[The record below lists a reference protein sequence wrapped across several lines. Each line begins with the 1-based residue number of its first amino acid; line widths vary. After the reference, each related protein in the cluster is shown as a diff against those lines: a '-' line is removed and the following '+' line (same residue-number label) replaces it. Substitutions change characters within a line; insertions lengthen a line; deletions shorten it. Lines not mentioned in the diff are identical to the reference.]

1 MAWNIDVPT
10 AEYYDIEHRSG
21 GWTTGPIEHIIN
33 EIAATPEVAIDT
45 ETTGLVKHRDIPLY
59 WSLGWGQRRCTIHAR
74 ALPLFQKIFAQRDR
88 RWFFAN
94 AKYDMHI
101 LANVGINLAGDCA
114 DTAVMHALLY
124 EDRSHSLKD
133 MVDHILGWRWS
144 DFQDTFGR
152 INKQQ
157 SPRQLMEKAER
168 ENFGLLIE
176 YAADDA
182 WGTICLA
189 RELKKQLEAAYTD
202 SLFSNR
208 APYINT
214 LWDLYDKTEV
224 PYTKVLYTCERNGI
238 LVNREYLESIAP
250 DAQKEIDD
258 LARTVVS
265 ETNGLVMNMNS
276 TAQLLAYF
284 QQIGA
289 PLTKKTKGGKT
300 GVRKLSLDAE
310 VLEHL
315 AGTYPV
321 AGKTLRFRELTKL
334 KGTYIDGIQEILDQ
348 HGRGHTNF
356 NQDVART
363 GRLSSSDPN
372 FQNVPK
378 PENDKWKLRGAFVA
392 PPGMDLIVADYCVAP
407 NTRILT
413 SDLRWVPAINVEVGD
428 DLIGFDEQLS
438 KDTRYRYSR
447 VVAKKTLTK
456 RCYRVTMSNGAVL
469 ESSHD
474 HSWVVGGGGRTWKRR
489 FRSWVQTD
497 QLEVGDQIAFFCSPW
512 DTYDT
517 KDAGYVSGILDG
529 EGHCSRSGKV
539 GFSQKPNAC
548 LRESERILSAFGIS
562 YARRN
567 RPSDD
572 VQAVE
577 FYGSNGG
584 LRVLGMFRPPR
595 LMEKAEHLWL
605 GRRTWS
611 AHTERVYVT
620 KIEEVGERTV
630 IALETSSKTFI
641 AEGFLSH
648 NCQLE
653 MRLLADGSR
662 EPGMIEVIKRGWDIH
677 MGNAAMIYGLP
688 YEEIEAA
695 KKTEKKVKAGDLPES
710 AMTERVDYLLR
721 CRAEIKNIGFGLVY
735 GMGDSKLARDLG
747 ITKAEATKKSLNFM
761 AKYPAV
767 ASFKAE
773 MIRDAEKY
781 GAVYTIMGRRRST
794 PGIHSYRNDDKS
806 AAERIAVNTPIQ
818 GSAADTVRMAQITL
832 HALDLEYR
840 YGCRMLLQVHD
851 ELVFECPKETLTEAK
866 AVIKDVMEHPFSNDL
881 SVPLGVDIGS
891 GPSWMHAK

>member
-10 AEYYDIEHRSG
+10 AEYYDLEHRAG

-45 ETTGLVKHRDIPLY
+45 ETTGLNKHRDIPLY
-59 WSLGWGQRRCTIHAR
+59 WSLAWGQRRCTLHAR
-74 ALPLFQKIFAQRDR
+74 TLPLFQSVFKQADR
-88 RWFFAN
+88 KWLFAN
-94 AKYDMHI
+94 AKYDMSI
-101 LANVGINLAGDCA
+101 LANVGVDLAGDCM
-114 DTAVMHALLY
+114 DTQVMHALLY
-124 EDRSHSLKD
+124 EDRSHRLKD
-133 MVDHILGWRWS
+133 MVDHVFGWRWS

-152 INKQQ
+152 INKEQ
-157 SPRQLMEKAER
+157 SPQQLMEKAER

-182 WGTICLA
+182 WGTLCTG
-189 RELKKQLEAAYTD
+189 RELRKQLQAAYTD

-208 APYINT
+208 APFINT

-258 LARTVVS
+258 LARSVVS
-265 ETNGLVMNMNS
+265 ETNGLVTNMNS

-315 AGTYPV
+315 ASTYGV

-392 PPGMDLIVADYCVAP
+392 PPGMDLVVADYA
-407 NTRILT
+407 
-413 SDLRWVPAINVEVGD
+413 
-428 DLIGFDEQLS
+428 
-438 KDTRYRYSR
+438 
-447 VVAKKTLTK
+447 
-456 RCYRVTMSNGAVL
+456 
-469 ESSHD
+469 
-474 HSWVVGGGGRTWKRR
+474 
-489 FRSWVQTD
+489 
-497 QLEVGDQIAFFCSPW
+497 
-512 DTYDT
+512 
-517 KDAGYVSGILDG
+517 
-529 EGHCSRSGKV
+529 
-539 GFSQKPNAC
+539 
-548 LRESERILSAFGIS
+548 
-562 YARRN
+562 
-567 RPSDD
+567 
-572 VQAVE
+572 
-577 FYGSNGG
+577 
-584 LRVLGMFRPPR
+584 
-595 LMEKAEHLWL
+595 
-605 GRRTWS
+605 
-611 AHTERVYVT
+611 
-620 KIEEVGERTV
+620 
-630 IALETSSKTFI
+630 
-641 AEGFLSH
+641 
-648 NCQLE
+648 QLE

-677 MGNAAMIYGLP
+677 MGNAAMIYNLP

-695 KKTEKKVKAGDLPES
+695 KKTEKKVKAGELPES

-747 ITKAEATKKSLNFM
+747 ITKQEATKKSQNFM

-773 MIRDAEKY
+773 MIRDAETY
-781 GAVYTIMGRRRST
+781 GSVYTIMGRRRST
-794 PGIHSYRNDDKS
+794 PGIHSYRNDDRS
-806 AAERIAVNTPIQ
+806 QAERIAVNTPIQ
-818 GSAADTVRMAQITL
+818 GSAADVVRMAQVTL
-832 HALDLEYR
+832 HAMRLDYH

-851 ELVFECPKETLTEAK
+851 ELVFECPKENTKEVK
-866 AVIKDVMEHPFSNDL
+866 EVIKDVMEHPFSIEL
-881 SVPLGVDIGS
+881 SVPLAVDIGS